1 MEGVIIMIT
10 YFIIGIIVQLV
21 ILIER
26 VIRIPGLCRHNNEG
40 WQYWVGFWATIIV
53 GSTINVLVW
62 PLTII
67 CEIINIA
74 HGE

>member
-1 MEGVIIMIT
+1 MIT

-21 ILIER
+21 IIIER
-26 VIRIPGLCRHNNEG
+26 VIRIPGLWLHNNEG
-40 WQYWVGFWATIIV
+40 RPYWVGFWTTLIV
-53 GSTINVLVW
+53 GCTINVLVW

-74 HGE
+74 HGV

>member
-21 ILIER
+21 TIIER
-26 VIRIPGLCRHNNEG
+26 AIRIPGLWRHNNEG
-40 WQYWVGFWATIIV
+40 WQYWIGFWATIIV
-53 GSTINVLVW
+53 GSIINVLVW

>member
-1 MEGVIIMIT
+1 MIT

-26 VIRIPGLCRHNNEG
+26 VIRIPGLWSHNNEG
-40 WQYWVGFWATIIV
+40 WQDWVVFWATLIV
-53 GSTINVLVW
+53 GSIINVLVW
-62 PLTII
+62 PLTTI